1 MTPTALWLF
10 PAVRGLITASLL
22 LLVGLQVAD
31 RIVARRVLGQDP
43 ALDAHLRGWLS
54 RLPGL
59 LAWFLLMLSLSRG
72 ALQVLSFVDPGE
84 QVTPELVRGMLWQG
98 TWGDAWVLQSSA
110 ALALLATSWLL
121 RANQRLRGPV
131 SALLVAALLW
141 SQTGMGHPADEIWG
155 SLPGRVVDLAHL
167 VGGGL
172 WLGTLGVL
180 ALTVFPALR
189 DESRIAL
196 LAAVVR
202 DFSNPARIG
211 ALLLLLS
218 GGLATW
224 TYSGSLAAIPATT
237 WGQLLLI
244 KLACLAGVVVLG
256 WYNWKVVTPALEG
269 AHPIAPSRLRRAV
282 TIELCLGAV
291 MLAITAFLVATPLPL
306 HAG

>member
-10 PAVRGLITASLL
+10 PAVRGLISTTLL

-31 RIVARRVLGQDP
+31 RIVARRISGRDP
-43 ALDAHLRGWLS
+43 LLDARLRGWFS

-84 QVTPELVRGMLWQG
+84 QVTPDLVRGMLWQG
-98 TWGDAWVLQSSA
+98 AWGDAWVLQSCA

-121 RANQRLRGPV
+121 RANQRIRIPV
-131 SALLVAALLW
+131 SALLVATLLW
-141 SQTGMGHPADEIWG
+141 GQTGMGHPVDELWG
-155 SLPGRVVDLAHL
+155 SLPGRVIDLAHL

-189 DESRIAL
+189 DDSRIAL

-202 DFSNPARIG
+202 DFSTPAKVG
-211 ALLLLLS
+211 ATLLLLS

-224 TYSGSLAAIPATT
+224 TYSGSLAAIPATS
-237 WGQLLLI
+237 WGQLLLV
-244 KLACLAGVVVLG
+244 KLACLAGVAVLG

-269 AHPIAPSRLRRAV
+269 AQPIAPFRLRRAV

-291 MLAITAFLVATPLPL
+291 MLAITAFLVAAPLPL